1 MFLILPLCAAYSV
14 FLLCFW
20 SCGVMH
26 LSTAWEGSMLCG
38 FSALFFLLALFALTG
53 RPLPEPFFDGRFF
66 LTLHRWLAWLF
77 VGCVALHAGMV
88 IWVDPQTLYDLWPSG
103 APGMQFGAAA
113 ALLAVITPCL
123 ALQRVR
129 RGLYATAA
137 MFRRSHALLAM
148 AVLGASVFHV
158 VATRVHVAR
167 WWQVWMCIGIAVVAC
182 VLPVGER
189 WLLARMPARHDGRR
203 RRLHTAY
210 LARRLAGI
218 MLCVGAFETVVFVL
232 WRH

>member
-20 SCGVMH
+20 PCGIMH
-26 LSTAWEGSMLCG
+26 LSTAWEVSMLCG
-38 FSALFFLLALFALTG
+38 FSALFFLLTLFALTG

-77 VGCVALHAGMV
+77 VGMVALHAGVVM
-88 IWVDPQTLYDLWPSG
+88 WVDPQTLYDLWPSG

-113 ALLAVITPCL
+113 AVLAVATPCL

-137 MFRRSHALLAM
+137 MFRRSHAMLAM

-158 VATRVHVAR
+158 VATRVHVAL
-167 WWQVWMCIGIAVVAC
+167 WWQVWLCVGIAMVAC
-182 VLPVGER
+182 MLPVGER
-189 WLLARMPARHDGRR
+189 WLLARVPTRRDGRR

-210 LARRLAGI
+210 LARGLVGV
-218 MLCVGAFETVVFVL
+218 MLCVAASETVVFVL

>member
-14 FLLCFW
+14 LLLCFW
-20 SCGVMH
+20 PYSVMR
-26 LSTAWEGSMLCG
+26 LSIAWEASMLCG
-38 FSALFFLLALFALTG
+38 FSALFFLLTLFALTG

-77 VGCVALHAGMV
+77 VGLVALHAGGI
-88 IWVDPQTLYDLWPSG
+88 IWVDPQTLYDVWPSG

-113 ALLAVITPCL
+113 AALAVVTPCL

-158 VATRVHVAR
+158 VATQVHVAL
-167 WWQVWMCIGIAVVAC
+167 WWQVWMCVGIAMVAC

-189 WLLARMPARHDGRR
+189 SLLARLPTRHGGRR

-210 LARRLAGI
+210 LARRLAGV
-218 MLCVGAFETVVFVL
+218 MLCVAACETVVFVL